1 MASFISEPK
10 NRGKGRHNGCRTSA
24 VRTIIGQIT
33 TAMLPQTFKPDDII
47 LKCIIYIFK
56 EENLMNTLKRTLALA
71 ATIAMAAASLA
82 SCGDDQK
89 TGTGNDTKT
98 TTAAKET
105 TTAADDNGEDTTK
118 GEEVVPGQ
126 VSADVKTGGDTFT
139 LAAWNHDD
147 VPYLI
152 AQWKNLDYDTIVEQL
167 AEKKVE
173 GVDFIDM
180 NVKGGEAAEKFDQ
193 YFNDGTPIDVYFCEA
208 DWALKYI
215 NDDTKTLALEK
226 LGLTDE
232 DFSSIYDYTDS
243 IGQATEG
250 KNAGKRVG
258 VSWQAAAGGFAYR
271 ADLAKEY
278 LGVNS
283 PAEMQDQI
291 NDWDKFVEA
300 AKKVSE
306 KTEKGVALADSLGGL
321 WQAFACERSTPW
333 VVNNKVEVDAT
344 CEKFANTVKE
354 LWDINAV
361 AHNDQWTDEWT
372 AAGVSSQTMGY
383 FVSTWGF
390 GGFFLDAAGGVDGAQ
405 YGNWA
410 LCQGP
415 TPFYW
420 GGTWIVVN
428 PATDNG
434 EEARDFIKS
443 ATCDY
448 ESMKE
453 YAVKKPEY
461 VNNSKVMDDLISSN
475 TVFNEKI
482 SGNFADNQ
490 NYFAELASNAKSIDF
505 KGLITPYDA
514 TLKALFA
521 DAVRKQYIEGGKSW
535 DETVDAFLDKAVEAA
550 PDLDVD

>member
-1 MASFISEPK
+1 
-10 NRGKGRHNGCRTSA
+10 
-24 VRTIIGQIT
+24 
-33 TAMLPQTFKPDDII
+33 
-47 LKCIIYIFK
+47 
-56 EENLMNTLKRTLALA
+56 MNTLKRTLALM
-71 ATIAMAAASLA
+71 ATIAMAATSLA
-82 SCGDDQK
+82 SCGDK
-89 TGTGNDTKT
+89 TDSGNNTST
-98 TTAAKET
+98 TTAPNTEAT
-105 TTAADDNGEDTTK
+105 TTAADGGETTTASTV
-118 GEEVVPGQ
+118 EPGKI
-126 VSADVKTGGDTFT
+126 ADDVKTGGDTFT
-139 LAAWNHDD
+139 LASWNHVD
-147 VPYLI
+147 VPALI
-152 AQWKNLDYDTIVEQL
+152 AQWKGLDYDTIVEQL
-167 AEKKVE
+167 SDKKVP

-226 LGLTDE
+226 LGFTDD
-232 DFSSIYDYTDS
+232 DFKDIYGYTDA

-250 KNAGKRVG
+250 ANAGKRVG

-283 PAEMQDQI
+283 PAEMQEQI
-291 NDWDKFVEA
+291 KDWDKFVET
-300 AKKVSE
+300 AKKISE
-306 KTEKGVALADSLGGL
+306 KTDKGVSLADSLGGL

-333 VVNNKVEVDAT
+333 VVNNKVEVDDT
-344 CEKFANTVKE
+344 CEKFAKTLKE
-354 LWDINAV
+354 LWDCNGV
-361 AHNDQWTDEWT
+361 AHNDQWTTEWT
-372 AAGVSSQTMGY
+372 AAGVSGNVMGY

-390 GGFFLDAAGGVDGAQ
+390 GGFFLDAAGGEGGEQ
-405 YGNWA
+405 YGKWA

-428 PATDNG
+428 PSTDNG
-434 EEARDFIKS
+434 EEDRDFIKS
-443 ATCDY
+443 AALDY
-448 ESMKE
+448 DNMNEF
-453 YAVKKPEY
+453 AVKKPEY

-514 TLKALFA
+514 TLKAAFA
-521 DAVRKQYIEGGKSW
+521 DVVRKQYVEGGKSW
-535 DETVDAFLDKAVEAA
+535 DETVDAFLDKAAEAST
-550 PDLDVD
+550 DLEVD